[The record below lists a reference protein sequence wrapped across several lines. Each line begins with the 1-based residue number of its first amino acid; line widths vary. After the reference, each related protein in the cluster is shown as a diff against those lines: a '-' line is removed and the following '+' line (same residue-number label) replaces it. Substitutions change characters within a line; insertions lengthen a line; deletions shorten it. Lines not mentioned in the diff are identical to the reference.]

1 MSTLQETF
9 ERFSL
14 NERIQHILMFVSFA
28 LLALTGLPQKY
39 STVDWART
47 LTDLLGGIGTL
58 RLIHRVSALVM
69 GGVFIYHVV
78 HGIYGLWTRRSRFDM
93 LPRPK
98 DAFDLLHNI
107 AYLLGIQPTRPRFER
122 FSYTEKFDYWA
133 VFWGIAIMASSG
145 LILWFPTL
153 ITQIFPGVVVPVAK
167 VAHSDEALLAISAV
181 VLWHLYNTHLN
192 PRIFP
197 FNMSIFTGR
206 VSRHEMMI
214 EHPLEYERR
223 TGESVP
229 DEMLRARPVRSRL
242 ALVTSGV
249 LGVLMVGL
257 FAMMTTWALNP
268 PTPVFP
274 APANVPIVRT
284 NLLQPPSGPISAA
297 EPTRLWN
304 ASQAARPSA
313 DFAAE
318 SIGGT
323 GRLEGVPPLAVRFT
337 NLSVGEITSWLWDFG
352 DGATSTEQNPQHT
365 YSRCPGDKEMCTVSL
380 TVCGP
385 GGCDTNTKVDHLW
398 ISAKSKK
405 P

>member
-1 MSTLQETF
+1 
-9 ERFSL
+9 
-14 NERIQHILMFVSFA
+14 
-28 LLALTGLPQKY
+28 
-39 STVDWART
+39 
-47 LTDLLGGIGTL
+47 
-58 RLIHRVSALVM
+58 
-69 GGVFIYHVV
+69 
-78 HGIYGLWTRRSRFDM
+78 
-93 LPRPK
+93 
-98 DAFDLLHNI
+98 
-107 AYLLGIQPTRPRFER
+107 
-122 FSYTEKFDYWA
+122 
-133 VFWGIAIMASSG
+133 MASSG

-167 VAHSDEALLAISAV
+167 AAHSDEALLAISAV

-197 FNMSIFTGR
+197 FNASIFTGR
-206 VSRHEMMI
+206 VSRHEMMT

-223 TGESVP
+223 TGENVP

-257 FAMMTTWALNP
+257 FAMMTTWALHP
-268 PTPVFP
+268 PTPVLP
-274 APANVPIVRT
+274 APANTPIVRT
-284 NLLQPPSGPISAA
+284 NFLQPPSGPISAA

-304 ASQAARPSA
+304 ANQAARPGA

-323 GRLEGVPPLAVRFT
+323 GRLEGPPPLTVRFGD
-337 NLSVGEITSWLWDFG
+337 LSTGEITSRLWDFG
-352 DGATSTEQNPQHT
+352 DGGTSTNSDPQHT
-365 YSRCPGDKEMCTVSL
+365 FTKCPGDKEMCTVRL

-385 GGCDTNTKVDHLW
+385 GGCDTMTKVDHLW
-398 ISAKSKK
+398 VSAKSKK